1 MRCSSLT
8 MLAFGA
14 SLASAMPYP
23 QHDQK
28 AATVK
33 SRSPVLDAPVSA
45 KSKREFAFPSLVD
58 FWNQKSQ
65 QSESSAD
72 QSTTVGSLPILSRDD
87 EHTWTPVPDVHIQ
100 KREAHTEP
108 SPRKP
113 RALPPMPYSADYIQ
127 YTWKRATTPEN
138 PTRPITNNILQVRPK
153 YRRGSVAEVPSTVE
167 DITSAGNFGLK
178 KRRGEVTDVVKL
190 RRKDWRLRVKGAR
203 LIEV

>member
-1 MRCSSLT
+1 
-8 MLAFGA
+8 
-14 SLASAMPYP
+14 MPYP

-28 AATVK
+28 AATVR
-33 SRSPVLDAPVSA
+33 SRSPVLDSPVSV
-45 KSKREFAFPSLVD
+45 KSRREFAFPSLVD

-65 QSESSAD
+65 QSESNTD
-72 QSTTVGSLPILSRDD
+72 QSTTVGSIPILSRDD
-87 EHTWTPVPDVHIQ
+87 EHTWTPVPDIHIQ
-100 KREAHTEP
+100 KREASPASHAKS

-127 YTWKRATTPEN
+127 YTWKRATTPEH
-138 PTRPITNNILQVRPK
+138 PTRPMTNNILQVRPK
-153 YRRGSVAEVPSTVE
+153 YRRGSVAEVSARDSSTVE
-167 DITSAGNFGLK
+167 GTISAGTFGLK